1 MTDATV
7 FNFSSLGVAGAY
19 EHYLVPR
26 IFGPWAE
33 TLLEA
38 LDVRQGEALL
48 DIACG
53 PGTVAKAAARR
64 IGDGGIVVGTDV
76 SPEMLDVAR
85 ASTPASA
92 RVRYECAAA
101 ENLPFGPAEFDAI
114 TVQQGMQFFPDR
126 PAAIVEMFRVMRPG
140 GRAGVSVWAIDDA
153 AFFAVVRDVLVK
165 AVPAIASM
173 LDRPLVDRATLQA
186 ELSAVGFEVASGTLT
201 LPLEFEGIEQ
211 AVEAMRGLPMWP
223 TVAAQPAPVRRAI
236 LEAAR
241 ERFSAHLHHGHVQMA
256 MRANVT
262 VARKPAT

>member
-19 EHYLVPR
+19 EQYLVPR

-53 PGTVAKAAARR
+53 PGTVTKAAARR

-92 RVRYECAAA
+92 RVRYERASADS
-101 ENLPFGPAEFDAI
+101 LPFGPAEFDAI

-126 PAAIVEMFRVMRPG
+126 PAAIAEMFRVLRSG
-140 GRAGVSVWAIDDA
+140 GRAGMSVWAIDDA
-153 AFFAVVRDVLVK
+153 PFFAIVRDVLGK
-165 AVPAIASM
+165 AVPAVISA
-173 LDRPLVDRATLQA
+173 LDRPLVDRATLQV
-186 ELSAVGFEVASGTLT
+186 ELAAGGFEVASGTLS
-201 LPLEFEGIEQ
+201 LPLEFEDIEQ
-211 AVEAMRGLPMWP
+211 AVEAMQGLPMWP
-223 TVAAQPAPVRRAI
+223 MVAAQPGPVRRAI